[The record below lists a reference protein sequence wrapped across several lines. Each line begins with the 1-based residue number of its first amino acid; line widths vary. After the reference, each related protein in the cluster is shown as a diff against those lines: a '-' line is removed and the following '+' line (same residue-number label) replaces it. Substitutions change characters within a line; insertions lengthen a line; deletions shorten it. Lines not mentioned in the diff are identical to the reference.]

1 MLSLI
6 ESNPN
11 LIEIQDKL
19 KHFSTSISVR
29 IRYRNSLPNLS
40 PPTVKYVSLLFVFVC
55 VCGSI
60 LVFSFHIVSLFNFNI
75 THIILSH
82 IHSHLFVF
90 VCLWA
95 SVCGGGWLT
104 YTRNKFAFFTG
115 KVHIRDRLHTR
126 LNSSDST
133 AHSAGRHKSSCI
145 QSKTSPK
152 KHHKGVCVWISSPSF
167 ASQYSVQTCLLVCV
181 RVGHQLHTYQYY
193 TLTHTHICSVCK
205 WIPSLHQQQ
214 PRTTSSKNSRARAV
228 FRGTS
233 VF

>member
-19 KHFSTSISVR
+19 KYFSTSISVR

-104 YTRNKFAFFTG
+104 YTRNKYAFLLEKFTFAIGYTQ
-115 KVHIRDRLHTR
+115 
-126 LNSSDST
+126 DST
-133 AHSAGRHKSSCI
+133 ALIVQHTQLDAINLPVFKAKRLRRN
-145 QSKTSPK
+145 TTRA
-152 KHHKGVCVWISSPSF
+152 CVF
-167 ASQYSVQTCLLVCV
+167 
-181 RVGHQLHTYQYY
+181 G
-193 TLTHTHICSVCK
+193 
-205 WIPSLHQQQ
+205 
-214 PRTTSSKNSRARAV
+214 
-228 FRGTS
+228 
-233 VF
+233 